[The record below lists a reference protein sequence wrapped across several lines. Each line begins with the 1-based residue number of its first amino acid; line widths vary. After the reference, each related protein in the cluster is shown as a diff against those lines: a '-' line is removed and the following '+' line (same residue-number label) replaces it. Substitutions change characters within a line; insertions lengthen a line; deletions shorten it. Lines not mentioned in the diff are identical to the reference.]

1 MLHQHFN
8 AGTRG
13 TTQRQAER
21 ETGNGKREA
30 GNGKREIRSGKH
42 SGKALIVK

>member
-21 ETGNGKREA
+21 ETGNGKRET
-30 GNGKREIRSGKH
+30 GSGKRETGDQER
-42 SGKALIVK
+42 VTQR